1 MYHNQYNKAILFRVV
16 ASEVVLKACSAQIWV
31 NLKESIKN
39 GVQMMITKLTFI
51 SDRTKKTLEEIFH
64 LPSGKTY

>member
-39 GVQMMITKLTFI
+39 GFSNDDNQINIHFR
-51 SDRTKKTLEEIFH
+51 SYEED
-64 LPSGKTY
+64 P